1 MPSKKLLPR
10 PPQWVKPRPRET
22 LGVRTR
28 REYKEGL
35 GGLVEWLQARGW
47 TGITTGLVLE
57 HLMQDVITQE
67 GWERIEASLRK
78 DPLGFRPPVKD
89 VDPREG

>member
-1 MPSKKLLPR
+1 MPSKQLPR

-47 TGITTGLVLE
+47 TGVTVGLVTE
-57 HLMQDVITQE
+57 HLLRDVITQE
-67 GWERIEASLRK
+67 GWERIEAELRN
-78 DPLGFRPPVKD
+78 DPLGFRPPV
-89 VDPREG
+89 REVAGEEE